1 MSAST
6 ADNSNNNDKDDVSP
20 DICANCGKGEEN
32 GTILKACT
40 ACKMVKYCNRECQ
53 IAHRP
58 QHKKACKKR
67 AAELHDE
74 KLFRQPPPQEEDC
87 PICFLRM
94 PYLETGKRY
103 MSCCG
108 KTICSGCIHTPV
120 YDHEGNVVDDTCP
133 FCRSPPPTSEQDEM
147 QRIQKLVEAG
157 NAKAVHMV
165 GVYYDVGM
173 YGLHQDYAKA
183 LEFYHRA
190 AKLGHATS
198 YYQIGVVND
207 NGRGVEVDKK
217 KARHYYELAA
227 MRGDKTA
234 RYNLGAS
241 EENAGNVDRALKHY
255 MIAVRDGEYVSLET
269 IRKMIKIGRATKD
282 DYAKALRSYQSY
294 LDEVKSDQR
303 DKAAAAREDHKYID

>member
-1 MSAST
+1 MST
-6 ADNSNNNDKDDVSP
+6 ADNEDIDIVDAIPN
-20 DICANCGKGEEN
+20 ICANCGKGEEST
-32 GTILKACT
+32 GSLKACT

-58 QHKKACKKR
+58 QHKKACKRR
-67 AAELHDE
+67 AAELHE
-74 KLFRQPPPQEEDC
+74 EALFKTPPYEDC

-94 PYLETGKRY
+94 PVLETGKRY

-108 KTICSGCIHTPV
+108 KTICSGCIHAPV

-133 FCRSPPPTSEQDEM
+133 FCRSPPPTSEQDEL

-183 LEFYHRA
+183 SEFYHRA
-190 AKLGHATS
+190 AKLGHATA
-198 YYQIGVVND
+198 YYQIALCYDAGK
-207 NGRGVEVDKK
+207 GVEVDKK
-217 KARHYYELAA
+217 KARHYWGLAA

-241 EENAGNVDRALKHY
+241 EENAGNMDRALKHY

-303 DKAAAAREDHKYID
+303 DKAAAARENHKYIE